1 MKFPKRFK
9 EIIIISVIVIVSLSY
24 GLYFFLQ
31 DLTEESIK
39 TNLFDQ
45 QRLRQLDTNKAISQH
60 IASNIDS
67 ILSKLKVVANS
78 VYVQQGDLTEHRTG
92 EILQEM
98 YNETKRMVGK
108 ADNLFIVDRN
118 GVITF
123 IASDQEHQRSF
134 VGRDVSFRD
143 YANQTKTTL
152 KPVFSTGFISLDGTY
167 GIVLTQPIIN
177 RETGLYQG
185 FVGALIPTIDFFN
198 RFGNVYDIKSQY
210 LVALDRNATHLVHSN
225 PQLIG
230 KSFFDEYTQNFTRH
244 NKDLNDLM
252 NKVLSGESG
261 DVVYTIGLG
270 ERLTTGFP
278 VSIAEDNQTGKPPYV
293 VFIVTPTSQIYLQFE
308 NILFTQRIETFSLLA
323 ITTAAAII
331 LIIFL
336 IKWSS
341 NLDTEV
347 KRRTGELES
356 AYEQL
361 KVHEK
366 MQQDFINIAAHEL
379 RTPTQ
384 SIVGYTELLQH
395 DYDLNKEG
403 LTKGDR
409 STHDS
414 LDALRRNSIRLKN
427 LTNDI
432 LDVSRIEAGTLR
444 LNEERINLNE
454 KIRNMVKD
462 ITNTN
467 LQVSEKG
474 LTIQFLNDKCNNG
487 IDYYVRT
494 DKLRLFQVLSNLIN
508 NAIKFTNV
516 NGVISISISKADSL
530 MSDNHNTLTLEESDY
545 VSVKIKDNGSGI
557 DPEIQS
563 RLFSKFATKS
573 DIGTGLG
580 LFIAKSIIEAHGGKI
595 WAENN
600 KDGKG
605 ATFTFTLPLGK

>member
-1 MKFPKRFK
+1 M
-9 EIIIISVIVIVSLSY
+9 
-24 GLYFFLQ
+24 
-31 DLTEESIK
+31 
-39 TNLFDQ
+39 
-45 QRLRQLDTNKAISQH
+45 
-60 IASNIDS
+60 DS

-78 VYVQQGDLTEHRTG
+78 VYVQQGDLTENRTG

-98 YNETKRMVGK
+98 YNETKQMVGK

-118 GVITF
+118 GVIKF

-185 FVGALIPTIDFFN
+185 FVGALIPTIDFFK

-210 LVALDRNATHLVHSN
+210 LALDRNATHLVHSN

-244 NKDLNDLM
+244 NKDLNDLI

-331 LIIFL
+331 LIVFL

-395 DYDLNKEG
+395 NYDLNKEG

-454 KIRNMVKD
+454 KTRNMVKD

-467 LQVSEKG
+467 LQVGEKG
-474 LTIQFLNDKCNNG
+474 LTIQFLNDKSNDG
-487 IDYYVRT
+487 IDYYVRA
-494 DKLRLFQVLSNLIN
+494 DRLRLFQVLSNLIN

-516 NGVISISISKADSL
+516 NGVISISINKADSL
-530 MSDNHNTLTLEESDY
+530 MSDNHNIHTLEKSDY
-545 VSVKIKDNGSGI
+545 VFVRIKDNGSGI

-605 ATFTFTLPLGK
+605 ATFTFTLPLSK